1 MRRREFCTGLALTAA
16 AACVRVRCQN
26 VGDTASGA
34 RDIADLVKRVDADR
48 VIRDADAYLKEAPQ
62 TITSSHSDRSPGGP
76 HDYFSEGDYWWPDP
90 KNPNGPY
97 IRRDGQSNPG
107 NFVAHREALIRL
119 SLIVPALAVAWK
131 LTGKRLYAAK
141 AREHL
146 VAWFVDAS
154 TRMNPNLQYAQAI
167 QGITKGR
174 GTGIIDTVHLAEVT
188 KAAKALEH
196 ADVWSSPSEY
206 EQVRDWFREYLDW
219 MSTSKN
225 GIEER
230 DAKNNHGSCWV
241 LQAAAFASFV
251 GDKGRLRFCAERFR
265 TKLIPEQ
272 VARDGSLPLELAR
285 TKPYSY
291 SLFDMDILSGICQVL
306 SAEGDDLW
314 RFSTSDGRNM
324 EKVIAYMAPF
334 IADKSKWPKPPD
346 VEYFDDLPVRQPSL
360 LFGGIAYRKP
370 EWIAVWKRLDPE
382 PKVPEIIRNFPIRQ
396 PLLWI

>member
-1 MRRREFCTGLALTAA
+1 MKRREFCTGLAIMAA
-16 AACVRVRCQN
+16 ATCARLRGQH
-26 VGDTASGA
+26 TADGGWSA
-34 RDIADLVKRVDADR
+34 ADIAAQVRRMDASR
-48 VIRDADAYLKEAPQ
+48 VIRDADAYVKEAPQ

-90 KNPNGPY
+90 KNPQGPY
-97 IRRDGQSNPG
+97 IRRDGQSNPA

-146 VAWFVDAS
+146 VAWFVNAS
-154 TRMNPNLQYAQAI
+154 TKMNPNLQYAQAI
-167 QGITKGR
+167 KGVSKGR

-188 KAAKALEH
+188 KAAKALES
-196 ADVWSSPSEY
+196 AGVWSSPSER
-206 EQVRDWFREYLDW
+206 EAVRGWFREYLDW
-219 MSTSKN
+219 MATSKN

-241 LQAAAFASFV
+241 LQAAAFAAFV
-251 GDKGRLRFCAERFR
+251 GDRDRLQFCAERFR
-265 TKLIPEQ
+265 SKLIPEQ
-272 VARDGSLPLELAR
+272 VAENGSLPMELAR

-306 SAEGDDLW
+306 STEGEDLW
-314 RFSTSDGRNM
+314 RFSTDDGRGM
-324 EKVIAYMAPF
+324 EKMIAYMAPF

-370 EWIAVWKRLDPE
+370 EWIELWKRLNPE

>member
-1 MRRREFCTGLALTAA
+1 MKRREFCTGLAVMAA
-16 AACVRVRCQN
+16 ATC
-26 VGDTASGA
+26 A
-34 RDIADLVKRVDADR
+34 RMRGQHTEGSWSSESVAAEVKRADASR
-48 VIRDADAYLKEAPQ
+48 VIHDADAYVKEAPR
-62 TITSSHSDRSPGGP
+62 TITSSHSDRSPGGV
-76 HDYFSEGDYWWPDP
+76 HDFFSEGDYWWPDP

-97 IRRDGQSNPG
+97 IRRDGESNPG

-119 SLIVPALAVAWK
+119 SLMVPALAVAWK
-131 LTGKRLYAAK
+131 VTGKRLYAAK

-146 VAWFVDAS
+146 VAWFVDPA
-154 TRMNPNLQYAQAI
+154 TKMNPNLRYAQAI

-174 GTGIIDTVHLAEVT
+174 GTGIIDTVHLVEVT
-188 KAAKALEH
+188 KAAKVLE
-196 ADVWSSPSEY
+196 AANVWSSPSER
-206 EQVRDWFREYLDW
+206 EAVRGWFREYLDW
-219 MSTSKN
+219 MATSKN

-251 GDKGRLRFCAERFR
+251 GDKERLDFCAERFR
-265 TKLIPEQ
+265 SKLIPDQ
-272 VARDGSLPLELAR
+272 VAGNGSLPLELAR

-291 SLFDMDILSGICQVL
+291 SLFDMDILAGICQVL
-306 SAEGDDLW
+306 SAEGEDLW
-314 RFSTSDGRNM
+314 KFSTSDGRNM

-334 IADKSKWPKPPD
+334 IADKRKWPKPPD

-370 EWIAVWKRLDPE
+370 EWIELWKRLDPE

-396 PLLWI
+396 PLLWV